1 LRYLPPH
8 AQARIGTRFALLSL
22 SIGGRGPAANEIPRL
37 ACVRLSRLP
46 TGRTGRGLSSLSRSA
61 AYRQETTQQDQ
72 SKPSYT
78 RPLVIAIALLVA
90 ILGTLYLSVEDRL
103 WQEYIDA
110 GDRAIQRGN
119 CEWAQKMLQE
129 TLQSAQTK
137 YVKDPLVAHTHA
149 YLKRL
154 EIAQKG

>member
-1 LRYLPPH
+1 M
-8 AQARIGTRFALLSL
+8 
-22 SIGGRGPAANEIPRL
+22 
-37 ACVRLSRLP
+37 
-46 TGRTGRGLSSLSRSA
+46 
-61 AYRQETTQQDQ
+61 
-72 SKPSYT
+72 
-78 RPLVIAIALLVA
+78 
-90 ILGTLYLSVEDRL
+90 LYLSVEDRF

-119 CEWAQKMLQE
+119 CEWVQKMLQE

-137 YVKDPLVAHTHA
+137 YVNNPLVARTHA

>member
-1 LRYLPPH
+1 M
-8 AQARIGTRFALLSL
+8 
-22 SIGGRGPAANEIPRL
+22 
-37 ACVRLSRLP
+37 
-46 TGRTGRGLSSLSRSA
+46 
-61 AYRQETTQQDQ
+61 
-72 SKPSYT
+72 
-78 RPLVIAIALLVA
+78 
-90 ILGTLYLSVEDRL
+90 LYLTVEDRL

-119 CEWAQKMLQE
+119 SEWAQKMLQE